1 MNGIK
6 PALYL
11 VASLG
16 SSQVQADAP
25 PQIKLELTQL
35 GSALCIGTTN
45 DMSRLRPGDCITY
58 RITVENTGGQ
68 TARNVEVTALIPEH
82 TELYRSIYNV
92 HSREPI
98 GSVVEHKA
106 DGTSVLKAAIDTVP
120 AGQAG
125 NMILEYSVK
134 VI

>member
-11 VASLG
+11 VASMG
-16 SSQVQADAP
+16 ATQVQAEGP

-35 GSALCIGTTN
+35 TSALCTGTPSDVNT
-45 DMSRLRPGDCITY
+45 LRPGDCITY
-58 RITVENTGGQ
+58 RITVENNGGQ
-68 TARNVEVTALIPEH
+68 TARNVEVTAPIPEH
-82 TELYRSIYNV
+82 TELYRSIHDV
-92 HSREPI
+92 HSREAI

-106 DGTSVLKAAIDTVP
+106 DGTSILKAAIDAVP

-125 NMILEYSVK
+125 NMVLEYSVK

>member
-16 SSQVQADAP
+16 ATQVQAEGP

-35 GSALCIGTTN
+35 TSALCTGALSDVDT
-45 DMSRLRPGDCITY
+45 LRPGDCITY

-82 TELYRSIYNV
+82 TELYHSIRDV
-92 HSREPI
+92 HSREAI
-98 GSVVEHKA
+98 GSVVEHKG
-106 DGTSVLKAAIDTVP
+106 DGTSVLKAAIDAVP

-125 NMILEYSVK
+125 NMVLEYSVK